1 MASVRP
7 VASYLAAVA
16 VATVCTLAVLGWL
29 TVLLDAQ
36 PFYSDFWSFVG
47 GGALAGLL
55 GPPVI
60 AAVDSRAG
68 RAPTTDTGS
77 VGGRTTAAAL
87 FALGGG
93 WFALETGIGVLT
105 HDIRVLRTREAVTG
119 YARGLFGGGTLGAG
133 ASDVLTFLYGAGDVL
148 VSVLGVLA
156 LLVLARFW
164 PRFEI

>member
-87 FALGGG
+87 FAL
-93 WFALETGIGVLT
+93 ETGIGVLT